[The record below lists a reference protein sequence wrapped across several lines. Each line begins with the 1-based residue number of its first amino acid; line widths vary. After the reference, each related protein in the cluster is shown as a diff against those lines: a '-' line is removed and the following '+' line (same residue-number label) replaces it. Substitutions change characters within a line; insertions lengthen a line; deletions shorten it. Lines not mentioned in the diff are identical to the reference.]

1 MAKKEASE
9 KASHDNTD
17 VIGMGRLVSQDLGE
31 SNAKALLSKMLAN
44 YLLIHRIVDNDNNGA
59 ARQTEG
65 VSPYLKSVR

>member
-1 MAKKEASE
+1 
-9 KASHDNTD
+9 
-17 VIGMGRLVSQDLGE
+17 MGRLSQDLGE